1 VWLAGGQGHDLP
13 PTPGD
18 IWLPVSP
25 IPVISNS
32 WHTEMQRASR
42 GPPWLLSAHDRQIYG
57 AHHRWIEDF
66 ILCCGL
72 VPAPPASSAC
82 PLSFRIRGIPVRRP
96 TLLPPASFRCAL
108 RLTPLP
114 LATLRLHQAGSGLC
128 SGPVS
133 QSRAS
138 PISSRAL
145 PGTHRDREEPHS
157 SPLPHHAAYGSVLRG
172 SADQAESDPGEHK
185 PK

>member
-1 VWLAGGQGHDLP
+1 MFSSPCGVWLAGGQGHDLP

-25 IPVISNS
+25 IPVVSNS

-72 VPAPPASSAC
+72 VPDPPASSAC
-82 PLSFRIRGIPVRRP
+82 PLSFDTGHTCTSTHAFASGLLQMRLAADILAIGYPSPPSGWVW
-96 TLLPPASFRCAL
+96 TLLGTCV
-108 RLTPLP
+108 T
-114 LATLRLHQAGSGLC
+114 
-128 SGPVS
+128 
-133 QSRAS
+133 
-138 PISSRAL
+138 I
-145 PGTHRDREEPHS
+145 PGITN
-157 SPLPHHAAYGSVLRG
+157 
-172 SADQAESDPGEHK
+172 
-185 PK
+185 